1 MTDSNG
7 DRFKTIDPERT
18 GTTTEEVIFQLREM
32 IHRGELRPGD
42 RLPPERDLA
51 KLLGVSR
58 PTLRDG
64 IRSLA
69 AVGVLQAR
77 RGAGTFVV
85 KSEGSPVLDSNPLR
99 LMASLHGFTPDE
111 MFEARKSLEMAIAGL
126 AAERATGDQLATMSE
141 EIAEMFAA
149 LDDPE
154 QFLVH
159 DMRFH
164 QTVAAASG
172 NRILTSLMNMV
183 ATILFDVRRK
193 TVKRAK
199 DLKESAEMHRAIYRA
214 IRKQNVEAASEAMR
228 DHLMLAQRAQAS
240 EGADDGTPAG
250 IDNSNNF
257 GTEGHASWSSSKRNA
272 DRSASRE
279 DDRSN

>member
-1 MTDSNG
+1 
-7 DRFKTIDPERT
+7 
-18 GTTTEEVIFQLREM
+18 
-32 IHRGELRPGD
+32 
-42 RLPPERDLA
+42 
-51 KLLGVSR
+51 
-58 PTLRDG
+58 
-64 IRSLA
+64 
-69 AVGVLQAR
+69 VLQAR

-85 KSEGSPVLDSNPLR
+85 KAEGSPVLDSNPLR

-126 AAERATGDQLATMSE
+126 AAERATGDQLASMSE
-141 EIAEMFAA
+141 EIAEMFAT

-199 DLKESAEMHRAIYRA
+199 DLKESAEMHRTIYRA
-214 IRKQNVEAASEAMR
+214 IRKRDTEAASEAMR

-240 EGADDGTPAG
+240 EVTDDAPAG
-250 IDNSNNF
+250 GNQNSNKAGN
-257 GTEGHASWSSSKRNA
+257 GGRASWSSSKK
-272 DRSASRE
+272 
-279 DDRSN
+279 DDDPSVS